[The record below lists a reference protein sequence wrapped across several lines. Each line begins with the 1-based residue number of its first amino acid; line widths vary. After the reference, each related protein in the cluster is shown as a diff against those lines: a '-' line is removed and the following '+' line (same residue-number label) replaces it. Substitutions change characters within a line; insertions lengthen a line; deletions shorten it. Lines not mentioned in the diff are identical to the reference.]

1 MKNKMKKLTAGIVGG
16 FIMLKENLVK
26 ATNINSWI
34 SPQISEQE
42 IVSLYGVRKT
52 TINGINVITNILV
65 FLGVP
70 IVLIL
75 GLNVYIKKGKQNK
88 NKSIIVQIFGRLIL
102 AISLFLSFVKT
113 VFTILDYNDY
123 TDYILE
129 EILILVIMMIAP
141 ITIFRYLI
149 KNEIIKN
156 KEKIILK
163 MIMLLLLL
171 SVLLSVAL
179 MILIEVDLL

>member
-1 MKNKMKKLTAGIVGG
+1 MKNKMKKLIAVIVGVS
-16 FIMLKENLVK
+16 IMLKEKLVK
-26 ATNINSWI
+26 ATNIDSWI
-34 SPQISEQE
+34 PPQAPN
-42 IVSLYGVRKT
+42 VPVYGVPKT
-52 TINGINVITNILV
+52 AINGIINVITDILV

-75 GLNVYIKKGKQNK
+75 GLNVYIKKGKQTK

-102 AISLFLSFVKT
+102 AISLFLSFVT
-113 VFTILDYNDY
+113 VFTILDYDDY
-123 TDYILE
+123 TDYFLE
-129 EILILVIMMIAP
+129 EFLILVIMMIAP

-156 KEKIILK
+156 KEKNILR

-171 SVLLSVAL
+171 SVLLSV
-179 MILIEVDLL
+179 V